1 MKSINSKSFSTDFC
15 RKSSVYNKSLHQ
27 GQWKILECS
36 IEAETSQST
45 CQWRSYN
52 LDKLNKGGIFIEE
65 SNIEVCLTTS
75 HWEYWLY
82 SRQAFNSRGS
92 LVAEDF
98 ISFLYLVS
106 SSAER
111 WRWCEDMCHY
121 VMCQVSLGLGLLGT
135 WLIWN
140 LPKNHEFLFCLKLIK
155 KNQQQCLS
163 LFLSSLYIY
172 CSNIRWSVPHGAYLA
187 SKCWLYYDVF

>member
-36 IEAETSQST
+36 IEAETSQSN
-45 CQWRSYN
+45 CQWR
-52 LDKLNKGGIFIEE
+52 NKGGIFIEE
-65 SNIEVCLTTS
+65 SNIEVWLTTYD
-75 HWEYWLY
+75 WEYWLY

-106 SSAER
+106 SSAEQ
-111 WRWCEDMCHY
+111 WRWCEDMCHC
-121 VMCQVSLGLGLLGT
+121 VMCQGKLGIRSSWNMINLQFAEKSWIPVSFKT
-135 WLIWN
+135 
-140 LPKNHEFLFCLKLIK
+140 H
-155 KNQQQCLS
+155 
-163 LFLSSLYIY
+163 
-172 CSNIRWSVPHGAYLA
+172 
-187 SKCWLYYDVF
+187 